1 MVVEQYLLFLPR
13 ILVCF
18 IADAIYHADEA
29 DSSAIISYRSL
40 FVPGD
45 SVTRFQSPTGL
56 FIYAYV
62 PSIGVPTE
70 ALPESSVPT
79 LCPTSHIVST
89 SAVPAYG

>member
-1 MVVEQYLLFLPR
+1 M
-13 ILVCF
+13 
-18 IADAIYHADEA
+18 
-29 DSSAIISYRSL
+29 
-40 FVPGD
+40 PGD
-45 SVTRFQSPTGL
+45 SVTGFRSPTGL

-70 ALPESSVPT
+70 AFLESSVPT

>member
-1 MVVEQYLLFLPR
+1 M
-13 ILVCF
+13 
-18 IADAIYHADEA
+18 
-29 DSSAIISYRSL
+29 
-40 FVPGD
+40 PGD
-45 SVTRFQSPTGL
+45 SVTGFRSPTGL

-89 SAVPAYG
+89 SVVPAYGYSDVRFFLVFLVVFLNSLLFLGVECNWIRYY